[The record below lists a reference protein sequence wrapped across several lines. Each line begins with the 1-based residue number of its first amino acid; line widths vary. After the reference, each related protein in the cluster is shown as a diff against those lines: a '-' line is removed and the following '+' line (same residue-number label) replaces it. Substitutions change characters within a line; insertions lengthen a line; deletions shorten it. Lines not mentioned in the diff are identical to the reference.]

1 MAEELQ
7 SARKVVGERVRER
20 REAAGLTQAELARR
34 VYVSRQ
40 TVNNWETG
48 RTLIDVQSLTLVAT
62 ELGTSASEL
71 LGEHGLEAVRAE
83 ADSRHELVRLLLRAA
98 LAYAVFFVATV
109 ASLYANWLLDWDT
122 STGRGLYLL
131 ALSLRLFAC
140 LWSGA
145 CATRVTRYMREHDLA
160 DATRLW
166 AFLEGRDTE
175 DALPG
180 DFLYRTFL
188 PMWRFWVSL
197 AAIVLLLLLCLPVM
211 PLA

>member
-7 SARKVVGERVRER
+7 SARQVVGERVRER
-20 REAAGLTQAELARR
+20 REASGLTQAELAQRI
-34 VYVSRQ
+34 YVSRQ

-48 RTLIDVQSLTLVAT
+48 KTLIDVQSLTLVAS
-62 ELGTSASEL
+62 ELGTCASEL

-83 ADSRHELVRLLLRAA
+83 AESRHELIRLLLRAA

-109 ASLYANWLLDWDT
+109 AFFYATWLLDWDT

-131 ALSLRLFAC
+131 ASFLRLFAC
-140 LWSGA
+140 FWNGA
-145 CATRVTRYMREHDLA
+145 CDARVIRYMREHDLA

-166 AFLEGRDTE
+166 AFLEGRDPE
-175 DALPG
+175 DALPN

-197 AAIVLLLLLCLPVM
+197 AAIVLLLLLCLPTM
-211 PLA
+211 PFA

>member
-7 SARKVVGERVRER
+7 SARQVVGERVRER
-20 REAAGLTQAELARR
+20 REASGLTQAELAQRI
-34 VYVSRQ
+34 YVSRQ

-48 RTLIDVQSLTLVAT
+48 KTLIDVQSLTLVAS

-83 ADSRHELVRLLLRAA
+83 AESRHELVRLLLRAA
-98 LAYAVFFVATV
+98 LAYAIFFIATV
-109 ASLYANWLLDWDT
+109 ADLYATWLLDWDT

-131 ALSLRLFAC
+131 ASFLRLFAC
-140 LWSGA
+140 FWNGA
-145 CATRVTRYMREHDLA
+145 CDARVIRYMREHDLA

-166 AFLEGRDTE
+166 AFLEGRDPE
-175 DALPG
+175 DALPN

-197 AAIVLLLLLCLPVM
+197 AAIVLLLLLCLPTM
-211 PLA
+211 PFA

>member
-7 SARKVVGERVRER
+7 SARQVVGERVRER
-20 REAAGLTQAELARR
+20 REAASLTQAELAQR

-48 RTLIDVQSLTLVAT
+48 KTLIDVQSLTLVAD

-83 ADSRHELVRLLLRAA
+83 AESRHELVRLLLRAA
-98 LAYAVFFVATV
+98 LAYAAFFVATV
-109 ASLYANWLLDWDT
+109 AFLYAGLLDWDT

-131 ALSLRLFAC
+131 ASFLRLFAC
-140 LWSGA
+140 FWSGA
-145 CATRVTRYMREHDLA
+145 CDARVTRYMREHDLA

-166 AFLEGRDTE
+166 AFLEGRDPE
-175 DALPG
+175 DALPD

-188 PMWRFWVSL
+188 PRWRFWVSL
-197 AAIVLLLLLCLPVM
+197 AAIVLLLLLCLPTM
-211 PLA
+211 PFA

>member
-7 SARKVVGERVRER
+7 SARQVVGERVRER
-20 REAAGLTQAELARR
+20 REASGLTQAELAQRI
-34 VYVSRQ
+34 YVSRQ

-48 RTLIDVQSLTLVAT
+48 KTLIDVQSLTLVAS

-83 ADSRHELVRLLLRAA
+83 AESRHELVRLLLRAA
-98 LAYAVFFVATV
+98 LAYAIFFIATV
-109 ASLYANWLLDWDT
+109 ADLYATWLLDWDT
-122 STGRGLYLL
+122 SVGRGLYLL
-131 ALSLRLFAC
+131 ASFLRLFAC
-140 LWSGA
+140 FWSGA
-145 CATRVTRYMREHDLA
+145 CDARVIRYMREHDLA

-166 AFLEGRDTE
+166 AFLEGRDPE
-175 DALPG
+175 DALPN

-197 AAIVLLLLLCLPVM
+197 AAIVLLLLLCLPTM
-211 PLA
+211 PFA

>member
-7 SARKVVGERVRER
+7 SARQVVGGRVRDR

-131 ALSLRLFAC
+131 ALSLRLLAC

>member
-7 SARKVVGERVRER
+7 SARQVVGERVRER
-20 REAAGLTQAELARR
+20 REASGLTQAELAQRI
-34 VYVSRQ
+34 YVSRQ

-48 RTLIDVQSLTLVAT
+48 KTLIDVQSLTLVAS

-71 LGEHGLEAVRAE
+71 LGEHGLAAVRAE
-83 ADSRHELVRLLLRAA
+83 AESRHELVRLLLRAA

-109 ASLYANWLLDWDT
+109 AFFYATWLLDWDT

-131 ALSLRLFAC
+131 ASFLRLFAC
-140 LWSGA
+140 FWSGA
-145 CATRVTRYMREHDLA
+145 CDARVTRYMREHDLA

-166 AFLEGRDTE
+166 AFLEGRDPE
-175 DALPG
+175 DALPN

-188 PMWRFWVSL
+188 PMRRFWMSL
-197 AAIVLLLLLCLPVM
+197 AAIVQLLLLCLPMM
-211 PLA
+211 PFA

>member
-145 CATRVTRYMREHDLA
+145 CAMRVTRYMREHDLA

>member
-1 MAEELQ
+1 MAEELR

>member
-1 MAEELQ
+1 M
-7 SARKVVGERVRER
+7 
-20 REAAGLTQAELARR
+20 LTVPLTCKFLKRFSKFNQRT
-34 VYVSRQ
+34 VSS
-40 TVNNWETG
+40 WETG

-166 AFLEGRDTE
+166 AFHEGRDTE

>member
-7 SARKVVGERVRER
+7 SARQVVGERVRER
-20 REAAGLTQAELARR
+20 REASGLTQAELAQRI
-34 VYVSRQ
+34 YVSRQ

-48 RTLIDVQSLTLVAT
+48 KTLIDVQSLTLVAS

-71 LGEHGLEAVRAE
+71 LGEHCLAAVRAE
-83 ADSRHELVRLLLRAA
+83 AESRHELVRLLLRAA
-98 LAYAVFFVATV
+98 LAYAIFFVATV
-109 ASLYANWLLDWDT
+109 AFFYATWLLDWDT

-131 ALSLRLFAC
+131 ASFLRLFAC
-140 LWSGA
+140 FWNGA
-145 CATRVTRYMREHDLA
+145 CDARVIRYMREHDLA

-166 AFLEGRDTE
+166 AFLEGRDPE
-175 DALPG
+175 DALPN

-197 AAIVLLLLLCLPVM
+197 AVIVLLLLLCLPTM
-211 PLA
+211 PFA

>member
-7 SARKVVGERVRER
+7 SARQVVGGRVRER

-109 ASLYANWLLDWDT
+109 ASLYANWLLDWDA

-197 AAIVLLLLLCLPVM
+197 AAIVLLLLLCLPMM

>member
-7 SARKVVGERVRER
+7 SARQVVGERVRER
-20 REAAGLTQAELARR
+20 REASGLTQAELAQRI
-34 VYVSRQ
+34 YVSRQ

-48 RTLIDVQSLTLVAT
+48 KTLIDVQSLTLVAS

-83 ADSRHELVRLLLRAA
+83 AESRHELVRLLLRAA
-98 LAYAVFFVATV
+98 LAYAIFFIATV
-109 ASLYANWLLDWDT
+109 ADLYATWLLDWDT

-131 ALSLRLFAC
+131 ASFLRLFAC
-140 LWSGA
+140 FWSGA
-145 CATRVTRYMREHDLA
+145 CDARVTRYMREHDLA

-166 AFLEGRDTE
+166 AFLEGRDPE
-175 DALPG
+175 DALPN

-197 AAIVLLLLLCLPVM
+197 AAIVLLLLLCLPTM
-211 PLA
+211 PFA

>member
-7 SARKVVGERVRER
+7 SARQVVGERVRER
-20 REAAGLTQAELARR
+20 REVAGLTQAELAQRI
-34 VYVSRQ
+34 YVSRQ

-48 RTLIDVQSLTLVAT
+48 KTLIDVQSLTLVAS

-83 ADSRHELVRLLLRAA
+83 AESRHELVRLLLRAA
-98 LAYAVFFVATV
+98 LAYAIFFIATV
-109 ASLYANWLLDWDT
+109 ADLYATWLLDWDT
-122 STGRGLYLL
+122 SVGRGLYLL
-131 ALSLRLFAC
+131 ASFLRLFAC
-140 LWSGA
+140 FWSGA
-145 CATRVTRYMREHDLA
+145 CDARVIRYMREHDLA

-166 AFLEGRDTE
+166 AFLEGRDPE
-175 DALPG
+175 DALPN

-197 AAIVLLLLLCLPVM
+197 AAIVLLLLLCLPTM
-211 PLA
+211 PFA

>member
-48 RTLIDVQSLTLVAT
+48 RTLIDVQSLSLVAA
-62 ELGTSASEL
+62 ELGTSVSEL
-71 LGEHGLEAVRAE
+71 LGERGVEAVRAE
-83 ADSRHELVRLLLRAA
+83 AESRHELVVLLGRAV
-98 LAYAVFFVATV
+98 LSYAVFFVATLV
-109 ASLYANWLLDWDT
+109 DAYVTLLASGDDETGAWLLTDF
-122 STGRGLYLL
+122 
-131 ALSLRLFAC
+131 LRLAAC
-140 LWSGA
+140 VWNCVCDA
-145 CATRVTRYMREHDLA
+145 RVTRFMRAHDLA

-166 AFLEGRDTE
+166 AFLEGRDPE
-175 DALPG
+175 GALPD

-188 PMWRFWVSL
+188 PMWRFWLML
-197 AAIVLLLLLCLPVM
+197 AVMGLFLLALLPAW
-211 PLA
+211 LA

>member
-109 ASLYANWLLDWDT
+109 TSLYANWLLDWDT

>member
-7 SARKVVGERVRER
+7 SARQVVGERVRER
-20 REAAGLTQAELARR
+20 REVAGLTQAELAQRI
-34 VYVSRQ
+34 YVSRQ

-48 RTLIDVQSLTLVAT
+48 KTLIDVQSLTLVAS

-83 ADSRHELVRLLLRAA
+83 AESRHELVRLLLRAA
-98 LAYAVFFVATV
+98 LAYAIFFIATV
-109 ASLYANWLLDWDT
+109 ADLYATWLLDWDT

-131 ALSLRLFAC
+131 ASFLRLFAC
-140 LWSGA
+140 FWSGA
-145 CATRVTRYMREHDLA
+145 CDARVTRYMREHDLA

-166 AFLEGRDTE
+166 AFLEGRDPE
-175 DALPG
+175 DALPN

-188 PMWRFWVSL
+188 PMWRFWVSF
-197 AAIVLLLLLCLPVM
+197 AAIVLLLLLCLPTM
-211 PLA
+211 PFA

>member
-20 REAAGLTQAELARR
+20 REAVGLTQAELAER

-48 RTLIDVQSLTLVAT
+48 KTLVDVQSLSLVAA
-62 ELGTSASEL
+62 ELGASVSEL

>member
-7 SARKVVGERVRER
+7 SARQVVGERVRER
-20 REAAGLTQAELARR
+20 REVAGLTQAELAQRI
-34 VYVSRQ
+34 YVSRQ

-48 RTLIDVQSLTLVAT
+48 KTLIDVQSLTLVAS

-83 ADSRHELVRLLLRAA
+83 AESRHELVRLLLRAA
-98 LAYAVFFVATV
+98 LAYAIFFIATV
-109 ASLYANWLLDWDT
+109 ADLYATWLLDWDT

-131 ALSLRLFAC
+131 ASFLRLFAC
-140 LWSGA
+140 FWSGA
-145 CATRVTRYMREHDLA
+145 CDARVTRYMREHDLA

-166 AFLEGRDTE
+166 AFLEGRDPE
-175 DALPG
+175 DALPN

-197 AAIVLLLLLCLPVM
+197 AAIVLLLLLCLPTM
-211 PLA
+211 PFA

>member
-7 SARKVVGERVRER
+7 SARQVVGGRVRER

-98 LAYAVFFVATV
+98 LAYAVFFIATV
-109 ASLYANWLLDWDT
+109 ASLYVNWLLDWDT

>member
-7 SARKVVGERVRER
+7 SARKVVGERVREW

-109 ASLYANWLLDWDT
+109 ASPYANWLLDWDT

-160 DATRLW
+160 DATRL
-166 AFLEGRDTE
+166 
-175 DALPG
+175 
-180 DFLYRTFL
+180 
-188 PMWRFWVSL
+188 
-197 AAIVLLLLLCLPVM
+197 
-211 PLA
+211 

>member
-7 SARKVVGERVRER
+7 SARQVVGGRVRER

-109 ASLYANWLLDWDT
+109 ASLYVNWLLDWDT